1 MKIAKQTQKQKTI
14 TLPNGQVLTLINTM
28 TQHDDESKT
37 TLEKHVYLD
46 EENGQ
51 HIRYFSYPTPS
62 NEPKHD
68 GYHRFTGKVNKK
80 G

>member
-1 MKIAKQTQKQKTI
+1 MKIKQKTI
-14 TLPNGQVLTLINTM
+14 TLSNGQTLTLINTM
-28 TQHDDESKT
+28 IQHDEESKT
-37 TLEKHVYLD
+37 TLEKHVYVD
-46 EENGQ
+46 EEKGQ

-68 GYHRFTGKVNKK
+68 GFRRFTDKVNKK